1 MSLRTAKRLG
11 RRLQEWLERG
21 TIGTRLQEWVWRN
34 RHLYRKNWAQSYLDT
49 IDHPHRSQ
57 IVDAVSSFSP
67 VQSVL
72 EVGCASGANLIR
84 LRERLPGVP
93 LMGVDINRKAI
104 AVARSHFAGRGD
116 SLVRLLVGQ
125 ADRLSGVAD
134 ASMDV
139 VLTDAVLM
147 FIAPDRIRD
156 VLAELGR
163 VCRKGL
169 VLNEY
174 HCAGEVGGRFD
185 GGRWV
190 YDFVALIGQQ
200 FPHARIQ
207 MEKSAFVGGAWDVYG
222 RLIEV
227 RL

>member
-1 MSLRTAKRLG
+1 MSLRTAKRLA

-21 TIGTRLQEWVWRN
+21 VIGTRLQEWVWRN
-34 RHLYRKNWAQSYLDT
+34 RHLCRKNWAQGYLET
-49 IDHPHRSQ
+49 VDHPHRSQ
-57 IVDAVSSFSP
+57 IVDAVFSFAP

-72 EVGCASGANLIR
+72 EVGCASGANLVC
-84 LRERLPGVP
+84 LRERMPGVS
-93 LMGVDINRKAI
+93 LTGVDINRKAI
-104 AVARSHFAGRGD
+104 AVARNHFAGLGD
-116 SLVRLLVGQ
+116 SQVRFLVGQ

-169 VLNEY
+169 VFNEY

-190 YDFVALIGQQ
+190 YDLAVLIGQQ
-200 FPHARIQ
+200 FPQARIQ
-207 MEKSAFVGGAWDVYG
+207 MKKSAFVGGAWDVYG

>member
-1 MSLRTAKRLG
+1 MSLRTAKKLG
-11 RRLQEWLERG
+11 RRCQEWAERG
-21 TIGTRLQEWVWRN
+21 PIGTRLQEWVWRT
-34 RHLYRKNWAQSYLDT
+34 RHLYRKNWAQGYLDT

-57 IVDAVSSFSP
+57 IVDAVSFFSP
-67 VQSVL
+67 VSSVL

-93 LMGVDINRKAI
+93 FMGVDINRKAI
-104 AVARSHFAGRGD
+104 AVARSHFAGLGD
-116 SLVRLLVGQ
+116 DQVHLVVGQ
-125 ADRLSGVAD
+125 ADQLSGVAD

-190 YDFVALIGQQ
+190 YDFVALIEQQ

-207 MEKSAFVGGAWDVYG
+207 MKKTAFVGGAWDVYG